1 MVLSVVNLY
10 RNKTQTN
17 KWKNTLNV
25 EAFKHFGY
33 DKWDIQIIGNVPITK
48 ENKQKA
54 LFMGE
59 SVEVFDK
66 FGKFGEK

>member
-1 MVLSVVNLY
+1 MY